1 MVSIKLNLRTFVTV
15 AAVVLWLFSTNALAF
30 AQQPGDTEPPV
41 VEGGA
46 VNVVPGGPGFVSIPA
61 RAFKPQDEGGAW
73 NWVNGDLAMDSDSST
88 GRFDAPLYIPNRAR
102 ITNFILY
109 YYDTS
114 HDIDV
119 SVYLYRKPLAGGFE
133 EELARVHSWYEPGYG
148 YYTDD
153 TISYPEID
161 MQNYVYSIQVFF
173 PGPYTY
179 GDTLRLVGVRVD
191 YGYDTYL
198 SLIKK

>member
-1 MVSIKLNLRTFVTV
+1 MVTIKLSFRTFITI
-15 AAVVLWLFSTNALAF
+15 AAVLLLLFSTNAFAF
-30 AQQPGDTEPPV
+30 AQQPGDTEPPE

-73 NWVNGDLAMDSDSST
+73 FYFNGDLAMDTDSST
-88 GRFDAPLYIPNRAR
+88 GRFDAPLYIPNGAT
-102 ITNFILY
+102 ITKLVVY
-109 YYDTS
+109 YLDLSYDVDLT
-114 HDIDV
+114 V
-119 SVYLYRKPLAGGFE
+119 FLFRKPLAGSLE
-133 EELARVHSWYEPGYG
+133 EELARVHSWFDDGYG

-153 TISYPEID
+153 TISYPVID
-161 MQNYVYSIQVFF
+161 MQNYVYSVQVFF
-173 PGPYTY
+173 PSPYTL
-179 GDTLRLVGVRVD
+179 GDNLRLVGVRVD